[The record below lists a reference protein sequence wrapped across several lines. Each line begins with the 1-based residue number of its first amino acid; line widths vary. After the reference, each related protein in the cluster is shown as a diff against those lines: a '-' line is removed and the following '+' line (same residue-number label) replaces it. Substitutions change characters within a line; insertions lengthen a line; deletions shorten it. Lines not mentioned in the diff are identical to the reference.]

1 MITQVVPTRK
11 RMKIRSPQRG
21 RRRST
26 MKTIRTT
33 GRKAQMKDVITLQ
46 KTRRRRRRKRSS
58 DHTETAR
65 GRKKKKIIG
74 QMARKS
80 TKMRPRINNTL

>member
-1 MITQVVPTRK
+1 
-11 RMKIRSPQRG
+11 
-21 RRRST
+21 

-33 GRKAQMKDVITLQ
+33 GRKAQRKDGITLQ
-46 KTRRRRRRKRSS
+46 KTRKKRRTKRSS

-80 TKMRPRINNTL
+80 TNMKLMIKNTQ